1 MNRPTLT
8 KEFNFKNVSD
18 LTEFTENI
26 YIFLK
31 EYYLICS
38 VQKY

>member
-26 YIFLK
+26 YIYF
-31 EYYLICS
+31 
-38 VQKY
+38 